1 MGINSRRAF
10 SQLSP
15 TRQTNDSYP
24 CLFTSIFLNRREM
37 ESNRVC
43 GKFTVLL
50 CQIPSS
56 SRCSTRNSE
65 TKNNLSVPRNKSHHK
80 YHRACV
86 CRIYSQPKTA
96 KTSRRVEI
104 RNLCL
109 VSSSNRSCWNCLL
122 PFLSSRLCSLSP
134 PRSRKEIPVLRVQRE
149 INLEDL
155 LFARKTQP
163 WPRPRVTLD
172 LISWPKLYQLP
183 SVFLLAL
190 SFFPL
195 VCPPR
200 LHSSRNSNGI
210 TRGLKMQAPS
220 RIPG

>member
-1 MGINSRRAF
+1 MHSPRKSRACAARREIKPRVEGGLRFRRLPVNDDEFPFASTYQPDF
-10 SQLSP
+10 SAPDSLRRFNKPSLFSFASCPIEHLDGNKFPSSVFP
-15 TRQTNDSYP
+15 TFTNKANANDSYP

-50 CQIPSS
+50 CQILSS

-109 VSSSNRSCWNCLL
+109 VSSSNRSC
-122 PFLSSRLCSLSP
+122 
-134 PRSRKEIPVLRVQRE
+134 
-149 INLEDL
+149 
-155 LFARKTQP
+155 
-163 WPRPRVTLD
+163 
-172 LISWPKLYQLP
+172 
-183 SVFLLAL
+183 
-190 SFFPL
+190 
-195 VCPPR
+195 
-200 LHSSRNSNGI
+200 
-210 TRGLKMQAPS
+210 
-220 RIPG
+220 